1 MKKLLIL
8 NIFSLILLTTY
19 YHSNV
24 SAENY
29 TRWDLPDGAIAR
41 IGKGKIGAI
50 KYSPDGTQIAV
61 ATTIGIWLYDAKTY
75 QELDLLKEI
84 GISTYDERGIAFS
97 PDGNT
102 LATSNG
108 SLAEVKLWDFP
119 NGTKR
124 KKLSDGIIT
133 KGADNVLFSPDGTTL
148 ASYIYNDL
156 LLRDI
161 VTGKNRDLNGHT
173 DSVGGFAFSP
183 DGKILASGS
192 RDQTIILWDVATASR
207 KQTLKGHTDF
217 VTSVSFSSDG
227 KTLASGS
234 IDHSIRFWDIE
245 TGTHVKTF
253 KEAEVNVSQISF
265 SPNGQFILSW
275 GKGVSKILLWDVN
288 TGEYKQIDDKQI
300 DDKIH
305 HRIGVCFS
313 PDGNMIAAAN
323 KYHTIDFFDLATGK
337 HKKRIVGNNFKDLT
351 SFMGKFADL
360 TLSPDGTKFVS
371 MNIDK
376 SINLCD
382 ITSGQCKLLIPH
394 TPDHSI
400 GSLKKFLFSSDGN
413 LFAGMYSD
421 GFIGLWDANTG
432 KERHTSKRIQLFE
445 KNHTA
450 LDHSHLSEPVFGFA
464 FSPDSQIL
472 ASASSEYS
480 IHLLDTSTGN
490 IRHSL
495 QGHTARVHSLSF
507 SSNGQTLVSGS
518 HDGTLRFW
526 NTTTGEPNKTIT
538 NQILTK
544 QQTMEPIAISTIA
557 LNQKGDRVAWGNP
570 DGTIVMWNVVTGEKQ
585 RTFKGH
591 AHAISKIFFSPDERK
606 VVSTSKD
613 GSVRLWDVATGQQEY
628 AIAGYRLTDWKVF
641 LYENGVSLASETKRM
656 FGTAG
661 EPYINLW
668 NLNTKKRIK
677 ILTGHNDGVKSIDF
691 SDDGKTLIS
700 GSRDGTILV
709 WDILSIIQETD

>member
-1 MKKLLIL
+1 MKKLLFL

-24 SAENY
+24 SAENH

-41 IGKGKIGAI
+41 IGKGEIGAI
-50 KYSPDGTQIAV
+50 KYSPNGTQLAV

-75 QELDLLKEI
+75 QELDLLKEADV
-84 GISTYDERGIAFS
+84 SPYDERGIAFS

-108 SLAEVKLWDFP
+108 SFGGIKLWDIA
-119 NGTKR
+119 NGTI
-124 KKLSDGIIT
+124 KKTLLDGIIP
-133 KGADNVLFSPDGTTL
+133 KGAENVLFSPDGTTL
-148 ASYIYNDL
+148 ATYRYKELFLWDV
-156 LLRDI
+156 
-161 VTGKNRDLNGHT
+161 VTGKNRTLGGNT
-173 DSVGGFAFSP
+173 DYVGGFALSP

-192 RDQTIILWDVATASR
+192 RDQTIILWDVDTGSI
-207 KQTLKGHTDF
+207 KHTLKGHTDS
-217 VTSVSFSSDG
+217 VTSVSFSPDG

-234 IDHSIRFWDIE
+234 SDNAIRFWDIE

-253 KEAEVNVSQISF
+253 KEAEVNVTQISF

-275 GKGVSKILLWDVN
+275 GKGNSKILLWDVN
-288 TGEYKQIDDKQI
+288 TGEYKQIDDNK
-300 DDKIH
+300 K
-305 HRIGVCFS
+305 RRMGVCFN
-313 PDGNMIAAAN
+313 PDGNMIAAAHE
-323 KYHTIDFFDLATGK
+323 YHTIDFFNLTTGE
-337 HKKRIVGNNFKDLT
+337 HKKRIVGNNYKDLT
-351 SFMGKFADL
+351 FFMGKFADL

-371 MNIDK
+371 MNIDN

-400 GSLKKFLFSSDGN
+400 RSLNRFLFSSDSN
-413 LFAGMYSD
+413 LFAGMSSD

-432 KERHTSKRIQLFE
+432 NERHTSKRIQLFE

-450 LDHSHLSEPVFGFA
+450 LDHSPLYAPVFGFA

-472 ASASSEYS
+472 ASASSKHS
-480 IHLLDTSTGN
+480 IHLLDTTTGN

-495 QGHTARVHSLSF
+495 QGHTARVGSLSF

-518 HDGTLRFW
+518 HDGTIRFW
-526 NTTTGEPNKTIT
+526 NTTTGKLNKTIT
-538 NQILTK
+538 NRILTK

-557 LNQKGDRVAWGNP
+557 LNPEGDRVASGNQ

-585 RTFKGH
+585 LTFTGH
-591 AHAISKIFFSPDERK
+591 ADAISKIFFSPDGRK

-641 LYENGVSLASETKRM
+641 LYENGVSLASETKLVL
-656 FGTAG
+656 GAAG
-661 EPYINLW
+661 KPYVNLW
-668 NLNTKKRIK
+668 DLNTKKRIK
-677 ILTGHNDGVKSIDF
+677 ILTGHNDRVTSIDF

-700 GSRDGTILV
+700 GSRDGTVLV
-709 WDILSIIQETD
+709 WDIPSIIQEVE

>member
-1 MKKLLIL
+1 MKKLLFL

-24 SAENY
+24 SAENH

-41 IGKGKIGAI
+41 IGKGEIGAI
-50 KYSPDGTQIAV
+50 KYSPNGTQLAV

-75 QELDLLKEI
+75 QELDLLKEADV
-84 GISTYDERGIAFS
+84 SPYDERGIAFS

-108 SLAEVKLWDFP
+108 SFGGIKLWDIA
-119 NGTKR
+119 NGTI
-124 KKLSDGIIT
+124 KKTLLDGIIP
-133 KGADNVLFSPDGTTL
+133 KGAENVLFSPDGTTL
-148 ASYIYNDL
+148 ATYRYKELFLWDV
-156 LLRDI
+156 
-161 VTGKNRDLNGHT
+161 VTGKNRTLGGNT
-173 DSVGGFAFSP
+173 DYVGGFALSP
-183 DGKILASGS
+183 DGKILASCSKGK
-192 RDQTIILWDVATASR
+192 DQTIILWDVDTGSI
-207 KQTLKGHTDF
+207 KHTLKGHTDS
-217 VTSVSFSSDG
+217 VTSVSFSPDG

-234 IDHSIRFWDIE
+234 SDNAIRFWDIE

-253 KEAEVNVSQISF
+253 KEAEVNVTQISF

-275 GKGVSKILLWDVN
+275 GKGNSKILLWDVN
-288 TGEYKQIDDKQI
+288 TGEYKQIDDNK
-300 DDKIH
+300 K
-305 HRIGVCFS
+305 RRMGVCFN
-313 PDGNMIAAAN
+313 PDGNMIAAAHE
-323 KYHTIDFFDLATGK
+323 YHTIDFFDLTTGE
-337 HKKRIVGNNFKDLT
+337 HKKRIVGNNYKDLT
-351 SFMGKFADL
+351 FFMGEFADL
-360 TLSPDGTKFVS
+360 TLSPDGTKLVS

-400 GSLKKFLFSSDGN
+400 RSLNRFLFSSDSN
-413 LFAGMYSD
+413 LFAGMSSD

-432 KERHTSKRIQLFE
+432 NERHPSKRIQLFE

-450 LDHSHLSEPVFGFA
+450 LDHSPLSVTVFGFA

-472 ASASSEYS
+472 ASASSKHS
-480 IHLLDTSTGN
+480 IHLLDTTTGN

-495 QGHTARVHSLSF
+495 QGHTARVGSLSF

-518 HDGTLRFW
+518 HDGTIRFW
-526 NTTTGEPNKTIT
+526 NTTTGKLNKTIT
-538 NQILTK
+538 NRILTK

-557 LNQKGDRVAWGNP
+557 LNPEGDRVASGNQ

-585 RTFKGH
+585 RTFTGH
-591 AHAISKIFFSPDERK
+591 TDAISKIYFSPDGRK

-613 GSVRLWDVATGQQEY
+613 GSVRLWDIATGQQEY
-628 AIAGYRLTDWKVF
+628 AIAGYSLTDWKVF
-641 LYENGVSLASETKRM
+641 LYKNGVSLASETKRV

-661 EPYINLW
+661 KPYVNLW
-668 NLNTKKRIK
+668 DLNTGKRIK

-709 WDILSIIQETD
+709 WDIPSIIQETD

>member
-1 MKKLLIL
+1 MKKLLFL

-24 SAENY
+24 SAENH

-41 IGKGKIGAI
+41 IGKGEIGAI
-50 KYSPDGTQIAV
+50 KYSPDGTQLAV
-61 ATTIGIWLYDAKTY
+61 ATTIGIWLYDAKTF

-84 GISTYDERGIAFS
+84 GISTDTKRGITFS

-102 LATSNG
+102 LAISKG
-108 SLAEVKLWDFP
+108 GFEGIKLWDIA
-119 NGTKR
+119 NGTI
-124 KKLSDGIIT
+124 KKTLLDGIIP
-133 KGADNVLFSPDGTTL
+133 KGAENVLFSPDGTTL
-148 ASYIYNDL
+148 ATYRYKELFLWDV
-156 LLRDI
+156 
-161 VTGKNRDLNGHT
+161 VTGKNRTLDGNT
-173 DSVGGFAFSP
+173 DYVGGFALSP

-192 RDQTIILWDVATASR
+192 RDQTIILWDVATGSS

-217 VTSVSFSSDG
+217 VTSVSFSPDG

-234 IDHSIRFWDIE
+234 SDNAIRFWDIE

-253 KEAEVNVSQISF
+253 KEAEVNVTQISF

-275 GKGVSKILLWDVN
+275 GKGNSKILLWDVN
-288 TGEYKQIDDKQI
+288 TGEYKQIDDNK
-300 DDKIH
+300 K
-305 HRIGVCFS
+305 RRMGVCFN
-313 PDGNMIAAAN
+313 PDGNMIAAAHE
-323 KYHTIDFFDLATGK
+323 YHTIDFFDSATGE

-360 TLSPDGTKFVS
+360 TLSPDGTKLVS
-371 MNIDK
+371 MNIDN

-400 GSLKKFLFSSDGN
+400 RSLNKFLFSSDSN
-413 LFAGMYSD
+413 LFAGMSSD
-421 GFIGLWDANTG
+421 GFLGLWDANTG
-432 KERHTSKRIQLFE
+432 KERHPSERIQLFE

-450 LDHSHLSEPVFGFA
+450 LDHSPLSVTVFGFA

-472 ASASSEYS
+472 ASASSKHS
-480 IHLLDTSTGN
+480 IHLLDTTMGN

-495 QGHTARVHSLSF
+495 QGHTARVGSLSF

-518 HDGTLRFW
+518 HDGTIRFW
-526 NTTTGEPNKTIT
+526 NTTTGKLNKTIT
-538 NQILTK
+538 NRILTK

-557 LNQKGDRVAWGNP
+557 LNQKGDRVACGNQ
-570 DGTIVMWNVVTGEKQ
+570 DGTIVMWNVVTEEKQ

-591 AHAISKIFFSPDERK
+591 TDAISKIYFSPDERK
-606 VVSTSKD
+606 IVSTSKD

-641 LYENGVSLASETKRM
+641 LNENGVSLASETKQDP
-656 FGTAG
+656 GTLG
-661 EPYINLW
+661 ESYVNLW
-668 NLNTKKRIK
+668 DLNTGKRIR

-691 SDDGKTLIS
+691 SADGKTLIS
-700 GSRDGTILV
+700 GSRDGTVLV
-709 WDILSIIQETD
+709 WDIPSIIQEVE

>member
-1 MKKLLIL
+1 MKKLLFL
-8 NIFSLILLTTY
+8 NIFSLILLTTHY
-19 YHSNV
+19 LSNV

-41 IGKGKIGAI
+41 IGKGEIGAI
-50 KYSPDGTQIAV
+50 KYSPDGTQLAV

-75 QELDLLKEI
+75 QELDLLEETDVSPFAK
-84 GISTYDERGIAFS
+84 RGITFS

-102 LATSNG
+102 LATSIG
-108 SLAEVKLWDFP
+108 SFAGIKLWDIA
-119 NGTKR
+119 NGTIK
-124 KKLSDGIIT
+124 KKLLDGIIP
-133 KGADNVLFSPDGTTL
+133 KGADNVLFRPDGTTL
-148 ASYIYNDL
+148 ASYRYK
-156 LLRDI
+156 DI
-161 VTGKNRDLNGHT
+161 FLWDVVTGKNRTLKGNT
-173 DSVGGFAFSP
+173 DYVGGFALSP
-183 DGKILASGS
+183 DGKILASGNK
-192 RDQTIILWDVATASR
+192 DQTIILWDVDAGSI
-207 KQTLKGHTDF
+207 KHTLKGHRDS
-217 VTSVSFSSDG
+217 VTSVSFSPDG

-234 IDHSIRFWDIE
+234 TDNVIRFWDIE
-245 TGTHVKTF
+245 TGKHVKAF

-265 SPNGQFILSW
+265 NPNGQSILSW
-275 GKGVSKILLWDVN
+275 GKGDSNILLWDVN
-288 TGEYKQIDDKQI
+288 TGEYKQIDDNK
-300 DDKIH
+300 KR
-305 HRIGVCFS
+305 RIGVCFS

-323 KYHTIDFFDLATGK
+323 EYHTIDFFDLATGE

-351 SFMGKFADL
+351 FFMGKFADL

-371 MNIDK
+371 MNMDK

-394 TPDHSI
+394 TPDHNI
-400 GSLKKFLFSSDGN
+400 GSLNRFLFSSDSN

-421 GFIGLWDANTG
+421 GFIGLWDVNTG

-450 LDHSHLSEPVFGFA
+450 LDHGPLSIPVFGFT

-472 ASASSEYS
+472 ASASSNHS
-480 IHLLDTSTGN
+480 IHLLDTTTGN

-495 QGHTARVHSLSF
+495 QGHTARVESISF

-526 NTTTGEPNKTIT
+526 NTTTGELKKTIT
-538 NQILTK
+538 NQILTE

-570 DGTIVMWNVVTGEKQ
+570 DGTIVMWNVVTDEKQ
-585 RTFKGH
+585 RTFTGH
-591 AHAISKIFFSPDERK
+591 TDAISKIFFSPDGRK

-628 AIAGYRLTDWKVF
+628 AIAGFRLTDWKVF
-641 LYENGVSLASETKRM
+641 LYENGVSLASETKRVP
-656 FGTAG
+656 GTAG
-661 EPYINLW
+661 KPYVNLW
-668 NLNTKKRIK
+668 DLNSKKRIK

-700 GSRDGTILV
+700 GSRDGTVLV
-709 WDILSIIQETD
+709 WDIPSIIQETD